1 MGTHR
6 SRFSVSAAPESLYE
20 WSRAYFEGRGFSV
33 EPGCEPPRVFFLRRG
48 SALGRHRIE
57 QCRTE
62 LMVTFQPEGSE
73 VAVECR
79 YDLKATDLLMGD
91 HDFLEHEVEELRR
104 SLLAKGATRKCPKC
118 GSPLAPEFQVCPYCG
133 EKPGSSAPV
142 CPECGRTITPGF
154 NFCPACG
161 TALREKPISLK

>member
-20 WSRAYFEGRGFSV
+20 WARAYFEGRGFSM
-33 EPGCEPPRVFFLRRG
+33 GSGSEPPRILYMRRG
-48 SALGRHRIE
+48 NAIGRHRIE

-62 LMVTFQPEGSE
+62 LQVTLEPEGTE
-73 VAVECR
+73 VGVDCR

-91 HDFLEHEVEELRR
+91 HDYLENEVEGLRR
-104 SLLAKGATRKCPKC
+104 SLLARGATRKCAKC
-118 GSPLAPEFQVCPYCG
+118 GNPLAPEFQVCPYCG
-133 EKPGSSAPV
+133 EKSAAGPPSCPGCGKSAA
-142 CPECGRTITPGF
+142 PEF

-161 TALREKPISLK
+161 TALREKPISLR

>member
-20 WSRAYFEGRGFSV
+20 WTRAYFEGRGFA
-33 EPGCEPPRVFFLRRG
+33 PGSGSESPRILFMRRG
-48 SALGRHRIE
+48 NTIGRHRIE
-57 QCRTE
+57 QSRTE
-62 LMVTFQPEGSE
+62 LQVTFEPDGPG
-73 VAVECR
+73 VGVDCR

-91 HDFLEHEVEELRR
+91 HDFFEMEVEGLRR
-104 SLLAKGATRKCPKC
+104 SLLARGATRKCSKC

-133 EKPGSSAPV
+133 EKPAAPNPR
-142 CPECGRTITPGF
+142 CPGCGRTAVPEF

-161 TALREKPISLK
+161 TALREKMIPLK